1 MEKDIIRVAL
11 DALEEYADAEC
22 LSEDEIRRA
31 VHQILPS
38 FKMTKDTSYGLY
50 NSRGY
55 QRNYFEVFSPV
66 SLERYSVSFY
76 EYSSFHD
83 KGVI

>member
-1 MEKDIIRVAL
+1 MEKDIVREAL
-11 DALEEYADAEC
+11 DALEEYADVEC
-22 LSEDEIRRA
+22 LTEDEIRRA
-31 VHQILPS
+31 VRQILPS
-38 FKMTKDTSYGLY
+38 FKLTKDTSYGLY

-66 SLERYSVSFY
+66 SSKRYSVSFY

-83 KGVI
+83 KAI